1 MKRLACILTICI
13 SVFYLSSCQIN
24 INIPEIPF
32 FTVEEDA
39 KRQILCQDL
48 YFVTESGE
56 KIADGKMIEYEL
68 TDADRSYQ
76 LYWVMETE
84 KTSNKE
90 VVFESSD
97 PMVKVNSLG
106 LVTFLEE
113 TDVIIT
119 IRAIDGSGR
128 TDSITLVPIRG
139 GGIVEIL

>member
-1 MKRLACILTICI
+1 MNKKVVFLVVLLECILAIFII
-13 SVFYLSSCQIN
+13 SVFGRAI
-24 INIPEIPF
+24 
-32 FTVEEDA
+32 EDA
-39 KRQILCQDL
+39 RRQILCQDL
-48 YFVTESGE
+48 YFVTETGE
-56 KIADGKMIEYEL
+56 KVEDGEMIEYKL
-68 TDADRSYQ
+68 TDSNISYQ
-76 LYWVMETE
+76 LYWVMETGE
-84 KTSNKE
+84 TSNKE
-90 VVFESSD
+90 VEFESSD

>member
-1 MKRLACILTICI
+1 MNKKVVFLVVLLECILAIFII
-13 SVFYLSSCQIN
+13 SVFGHAI
-24 INIPEIPF
+24 
-32 FTVEEDA
+32 EDA
-39 KRQILCQDL
+39 RRQILCQDL

-56 KIADGKMIEYEL
+56 KIEDGEMIEYKL
-68 TDADRSYQ
+68 TDSNISYQ
-76 LYWVMETE
+76 LYWVMETGE
-84 KTSNKE
+84 TSNKE
-90 VVFESSD
+90 VTFESSD
-97 PMVKVNSLG
+97 PMVKVNNLG